1 MNPVS
6 MANPFTMSPANLRT
20 CLLLLTTAAL
30 LIMRAAAECPNACSG
45 HGDCGSYFSCA
56 CYRNWEGNDCSQR
69 TCAFG
74 LAHVDTPK
82 GDLDGTSD
90 SLSGPDA
97 TLLLHSQTYPYGT
110 QERFPNM
117 TTSGGTVMTQ
127 TAHFY
132 MECSNKGI
140 CDRKLGECE
149 CFDGYEGAA
158 CQRASCPGDCS
169 GHGSCE
175 HIQTLASKDF
185 DNVYQI
191 WDAQMTMGC
200 ACDAGYSGPDCSLR
214 DCKHGIDPLYT
225 SGDQTARMEAV
236 TYRFSR
242 NDTDIENYRYN
253 SYSFTGT
260 YSLKFYDSFGE
271 DFSTIPLAID
281 ADCYTVEDALDGLPN
296 TVIADDSIVCTK
308 TSTSDQQS
316 NLQEVEYSLTFRGN
330 PGYLKQ
336 LFVDTYLDGDRPTVF
351 PTGERDVPDKE
362 IAYPTVDIFNTGMTG
377 EFMDYFAAQCQHVYA
392 EIVAETA
399 GSGILSGDFL
409 ELNSGYYLDLDV
421 METKLLKQCL
431 GDSDGISDDNIEVYD
446 WDYGSAL
453 NLGGS
458 NLMMSSYPHAI
469 KLVQTDPYDDFQG
482 GMYYL
487 TWWESYNKK
496 FILAN
501 FPTNSMVSSAKP
513 FAVYTTDA
521 VVERVIVD
529 RGFENAAPGDDAEAE
544 SGDIGIGEI
553 NTGFSTQ
560 NRNKDID
567 PRVTAYF
574 TAYSNILYTSYDVAC
589 ETAHTAVEPC
599 LDKGDM
605 LFIIDS
611 NYLTSSFEPSDASDA
626 TVHPGAYATTMPH
639 GAPQKLYE
647 SGNIYTIE
655 KIYKAEP
662 TASSF
667 VREDRY
673 RMIIDKNLPFAGTTT
688 SNSLTTVLY
697 NGSQADSKNVGIV
710 NLFKF
715 SPATTGNYEF
725 AAPCSGRGSCNHESG
740 VCECY
745 QGYTHANCD
754 AQKSFAL

>member
-1 MNPVS
+1 MTLRS
-6 MANPFTMSPANLRT
+6 MTAV
-20 CLLLLTTAAL
+20 LLLNQAL
-30 LIMRAAAECPNACSG
+30 AECPNACSG
-45 HGDCGSYFSCA
+45 HGDCGSYFTCA
-56 CYRNWEGNDCSQR
+56 CHRNWEGNDCSQR

-90 SLSGPDA
+90 SLSGPDV
-97 TLLLHSQTYPYGT
+97 TMLLHSQTYPYGT

-117 TTSGGTVMTQ
+117 TTSGGTKLAQ

-149 CFDGYEGAA
+149 CFDGYDGAA

-175 HIQTLASKDF
+175 HIQTLASNDF

-200 ACDAGYSGPDCSLR
+200 ACDPGYSGPDCSVR
-214 DCKHGIDPLYT
+214 DCKYGIDPLYT
-225 SGDQTARMEAV
+225 NGDQTARVEGV
-236 TYRFSR
+236 TYKFSR
-242 NDTDIENYRYN
+242 NTTDINNYRYN
-253 SYSFTGT
+253 AYGFSGT
-260 YSLKFYDSFGE
+260 YSLKFYDTFGE
-271 DFSTIPLAID
+271 DFSTIPLAIE

-308 TSTSDQQS
+308 TSTLDQQS
-316 NLQEVEYSLTFRGN
+316 NLQEVEYALTFRGN

-351 PTGERDVPDKE
+351 PLGERDVPNSDVQD
-362 IAYPTVDIFNTGMTG
+362 PVVDIFNTGMTG
-377 EFMDYFAAQCQHVYA
+377 EYTDFFATQCQHVYGEIKA
-392 EIVAETA
+392 EISGA
-399 GSGILSGDFL
+399 GILNGNFR

-421 METKLLKQCL
+421 VETKLLKQCL
-431 GDSDGISDDNIEVYD
+431 GDSDGVADDNVEVYD
-446 WDYGSAL
+446 WDYGSAI
-453 NLGGS
+453 NLGGAH
-458 NLMMSSYPHAI
+458 LMMASYPHAI
-469 KLVQTDPYDDFQG
+469 KLVQTDPYDDYQG
-482 GMYYL
+482 GMYYI

-501 FPTNSMVSSAKP
+501 FPTEQMVSSSKP
-513 FAVYTTDA
+513 FAVYATDGI
-521 VVERVIVD
+521 VERVIVD
-529 RGFENAAPGDDAEAE
+529 RGYDSPSNGVE
-544 SGDIGIGEI
+544 SGDVGIGEI
-553 NTGFSTQ
+553 NTGFSTTD
-560 NRNKDID
+560 NNKFID

-574 TAYSNILYTSYDVAC
+574 TEYSNILYTSYDVAC
-589 ETAHTAVEPC
+589 ETAYTAVEPC

-611 NYLTSSFEPSDASDA
+611 NYLTASFEPSAATAS
-626 TVHPGAYATTMPH
+626 TVYPGSYASTMPH
-639 GAPQKLYE
+639 GAPKKLHE

-673 RMIIDKNLPFAGTTT
+673 RIIIDKNLPFAGTTT
-688 SNSLTTVLY
+688 SNKLTTVLY
-697 NGSQADSKNVGIV
+697 NRTTVDSKSVGVV

-725 AAPCSGRGSCNHESG
+725 VAPCSGRGTCSHESG
-740 VCECY
+740 LGECY
-745 QGYTHANCD
+745 QGYTHANRD
-754 AQKSFAL
+754 IQKSFAL